1 MSTIYE
7 LLKKAEESKQPK
19 GDGEGMPVLEIED
32 LELKETDNL
41 RSSIMGEIPAASKE
55 HTVSNGENVSLSSS
69 CLIQMVQDIKVA
81 ISSMVRSSL
90 VGLEKANDADLKKHS
105 KSTIMKD
112 YRKIDL
118 VLRMLLSYIRMSQPM
133 VKKETIHEIL
143 EELLTGSERDFQ
155 ARSIVVTK
163 QYHDQIPETTMHE
176 EELRFILGSVL
187 QYAILTTPVN
197 GEITVITQPIHLHKS
212 PEEEKIVSRKGRYS
226 EVSIRCSHLDEQV
239 GGAGKGP
246 EALSPS
252 QEGGVHSVLL
262 VIRELMQKS
271 QGSFELEIDKKELRK
286 QITLRFPAE
295 RRQAVYYK
303 PVQGKVVR

>member
-7 LLKKAEESKQPK
+7 LLKKAEEGKLPR
-19 GDGEGMPVLEIED
+19 GDGESMPVLEIED
-32 LELKETDNL
+32 LELKQTDHL
-41 RSSIMGEIPAASKE
+41 RGSMMEGIPTASKE
-55 HTVSNGENVSLSSS
+55 HSVSNGEIVSLSSS

-90 VGLEKANDADLKKHS
+90 VGLEKADDADLKKHS

-112 YRKIDL
+112 YRKVDL

-155 ARSIVVTK
+155 ARSIVITK
-163 QYHDQIPETTMHE
+163 KYHDQLPETTMHE

-187 QYAILTTPVN
+187 QYAILATPVN
-197 GEITVITQPIHLHKS
+197 GEITVVTQPIHLHKS
-212 PEEEKIVSRKGRYS
+212 PEEEKIVSLRGRYS
-226 EVSIRCSHLDEQV
+226 EVSIRCSHHNEQM
-239 GGAGKGP
+239 GGGGKVP
-246 EALSPS
+246 EALSSS
-252 QEGGVHSVLL
+252 QEEGVHSVLL
-262 VIRELMQKS
+262 VIQELMQKS
-271 QGSFELEIDKKELRK
+271 QGSFELETDRKELRK

-303 PVQGKVVR
+303 PPQGTIVR